1 LSVLIYSSKKKLII
15 LDYLYE
21 NKFNKLSKLISSI
34 LLRIEKFYGSKNQKQ
49 QSAWFRLQVRPGQA
63 RSGSRLLFH
72 FLAWPG
78 PSIKF
83 LTWPA
88 GQARLEK
95 VACWQLCAA
104 LQRYEIKA
112 GPYSLI
118 YAKSKFFFL

>member
-1 LSVLIYSSKKKLII
+1 MLIVFVLIYSSKKKLII

-95 VACWQLCAA
+95 SRLLAA
-104 LQRYEIKA
+104 LVLMLEDREFCAEFIDM
-112 GPYSLI
+112 
-118 YAKSKFFFL
+118 FFFK